1 MPGNGENAR
10 TSRIRPVRQRYRLA
24 NRMPKQGSN
33 SRVSVSVHICWCEC
47 VWVWACVRLPFSMWV
62 MRILAYSYCPRSH
75 FVAFRCISCSLDV
88 YPHTE
93 QNSRASR
100 SLEIAT
106 AVLTAFSRAAFWGF
120 FFRFQFYFDTRSDS
134 PGYSSALAST
144 SCRERVERQLP
155 TAPSSADAKRTT
167 RIHSNTL

>member
-1 MPGNGENAR
+1 M
-10 TSRIRPVRQRYRLA
+10 
-24 NRMPKQGSN
+24 
-33 SRVSVSVHICWCEC
+33 SVSVCSLAVLNVSDENTRIF
-47 VWVWACVRLPFSMWV
+47 VLPA
-62 MRILAYSYCPRSH
+62 L
-75 FVAFRCISCSLDV
+75 AFRCISCSLDV

-93 QNSRASR
+93 QNSRAGR

-106 AVLTAFSRAAFWGF
+106 AVLTAFSRAAFWGL

-144 SCRERVERQLP
+144 SRRERVERQLP
-155 TAPSSADAKRTT
+155 TALSSADAKPTA